1 MIRSMTGYGQG
12 SVELRGVRFQA
23 EARSVNHRFLDLR
36 LRVPGS
42 FQSLE
47 KEVREAVRGRLHR
60 GRVELS
66 ATVIRPDDDTDIRL
80 NDAVLSTV
88 LKAASTLRDDHG
100 LQGELD
106 VATVLRVPGILR
118 EPGERVE
125 PDDED
130 RAGILKAI
138 TAAVDALLQDR
149 LREGAHLVEEILAR
163 LSGMSTLVDELDRH
177 ADRVPGEALVK
188 LKARIEKLAADLAID
203 ESRLAQ
209 EAALLADRSDVT
221 EELVRL
227 RSHLG
232 QASRILSNPDGEP
245 VGKRLDFLMQEIHRE
260 TNTINSKS
268 SDLEISSRALTLKT
282 EGDKVREQIQNL
294 E

>member
-12 SVELRGVRFQA
+12 SVEVRGVRFQA

-36 LRVPGS
+36 LRLPGS

-60 GRVELS
+60 GRVELGV
-66 ATVIRPDDDTDIRL
+66 AVIRPEDENDVRL
-80 NDAVLSTV
+80 NDALLST
-88 LKAASTLRDDHG
+88 LLEAARTLREDHG
-100 LQGELD
+100 VQGDLD

-118 EPGERVE
+118 EPGDRAE
-125 PDDED
+125 PDAED
-130 RAGILKAI
+130 RAGILKAMI
-138 TAAVDALLQDR
+138 EALEALLEDR
-149 LREGAHLVEEILAR
+149 LREGANLAEEILSR
-163 LSGMSTLVDELDRH
+163 LSGMSRLVGELDVH
-177 ADRVPGEALVK
+177 ADRVPGETLLKLTSRIDKMTAGLV
-188 LKARIEKLAADLAID
+188 ID
-203 ESRLAQ
+203 EARLAQ

-232 QASRILSNPDGEP
+232 QAARLLSEPDGEP

-268 SDLEISSRALTLKT
+268 SDLEISTRALALKT